1 MAVSGNNPDYFL
13 KISEG
18 GREGYS
24 MMMFNVFHSSFVN
37 FLFL

>member
-24 MMMFNVFHSSFVN
+24 MIMVNVSHSSFVN